1 MLNYESH
8 QDTAKKL
15 TVKLTENGLI
25 RSTMRVAYAKMGR
38 QEQVAPLI
46 WQNYFFLEKNN
57 HVNETTGCEKCE
69 KLKTKTKMLHV
80 LLIIVK

>member
-15 TVKLTENGLI
+15 TVKVTENGLI

-38 QEQVAPLI
+38 QEQVAPLK
-46 WQNYFFLEKNN
+46 WHFFK
-57 HVNETTGCEKCE
+57 K
-69 KLKTKTKMLHV
+69 K
-80 LLIIVK
+80 IITYMKPRSVKSVKS